1 MVSPGPLCCYTKK
14 EDTMES
20 KNDDNNRLTF
30 ELGLNS
36 GTLTSRSTSIIR
48 VSLKSCGKEKQN
60 TKET

>member
-20 KNDDNNRLTF
+20 NNDDNNRLTF

-48 VSLKSCGKEKQN
+48 VSPKSCGKEKQN
-60 TKET
+60 TEET

>member
-1 MVSPGPLCCYTKK
+1 MVSPGPLCYYTKK

-48 VSLKSCGKEKQN
+48 VSPKSCGKEKQN

>member
-1 MVSPGPLCCYTKK
+1 
-14 EDTMES
+14 MES

-48 VSLKSCGKEKQN
+48 VSPKSCGKEKQN
-60 TKET
+60 TEESESVNVLSTGCCEDLFM